1 MSELR
6 QNQPALHRCIVCG
19 SGALDPLLT
28 VDQAPL
34 YPFRPAG
41 AGGTGNWFGRIEIV
55 SCRHC
60 GHLCNRAFDDG
71 DANDLYGA
79 NVLTNTPV
87 SPSMVKAV
95 EGTAEL
101 IMRHARP
108 SPRVLEV
115 GGGAGALTVALSR
128 DAAEVHLVE
137 PSRALAADR
146 FKGSNITFH
155 QTMFPVAALADQ
167 EFDVIVCRQVL
178 EHVPDPRPF
187 LAALRKHLDGSGLA
201 YIEIPDA
208 SYIRA
213 NRSVIDFHY
222 PHVHYFRPA
231 LAEVLLRRA
240 GFDVFETHPIKG
252 GHDVAFLVRPMH
264 PADVGPPA
272 ADGQSDWAA
281 ALAERI
287 ARGRQTLDS
296 TAGPIALYGAN
307 AYSQAFLALYPD
319 VAVSA
324 MFDDTPFY
332 RGQCAYGPGA
342 ELAIDAP
349 DAERLQAASA
359 VVITAYLH
367 DRVIAEKIRSL
378 GYRGPV
384 YTVRADPTAG
394 TDGIPPS
401 LFGSP

>member
-1 MSELR
+1 MSEHR
-6 QNQPALHRCIVCG
+6 QSQPALHRCIVCG
-19 SGALDPLLT
+19 SGVLDRVLT
-28 VDQAPL
+28 VDKAPL
-34 YPFRPAG
+34 YPFRPAD
-41 AGGTGNWFGRIEIV
+41 AGRTGNWFGRIEIV
-55 SCRHC
+55 CCRYC

-101 IMRHARP
+101 IVRHALP

-115 GGGAGALTVALSR
+115 GGGAGALSVALSR
-128 DAAEVHLVE
+128 HAAEVHLVE

-146 FKGSNITFH
+146 FRDSNITFH
-155 QTMFPVAALADQ
+155 QSMFPVAALTDRK
-167 EFDVIVCRQVL
+167 FDVIVCRQVL

-187 LAALRKHLDGSGLA
+187 LAALRKHLGGDGFA

-208 SYIRA
+208 GYIWA
-213 NRSVIDFHY
+213 NHSVIDFHY

-240 GFDVFETHPIKG
+240 GFDVFETHPIKN
-252 GHDVAFLVRPMH
+252 GHDVAFLVHPTV
-264 PADVGPPA
+264 PADIDPPT
-272 ADGQSDWAA
+272 ADGRSGWAT

-287 ARGRQTLDS
+287 GRGRHTLDS
-296 TAGPIALYGAN
+296 IAGPIALYGAN

-319 VAVSA
+319 VAISD

-332 RGQCAYGPGA
+332 RGQSAYGPGG
-342 ELAIDAP
+342 EIAIEGP
-349 DAERLQAASA
+349 NVERLQAVSA
-359 VVITAYLH
+359 VIITAYLH
-367 DRVIAEKIRSL
+367 DGIIAEKIRAL

-384 YTVRADPTAG
+384 YTVRADPAAG

-401 LFGSP
+401 LFGAP